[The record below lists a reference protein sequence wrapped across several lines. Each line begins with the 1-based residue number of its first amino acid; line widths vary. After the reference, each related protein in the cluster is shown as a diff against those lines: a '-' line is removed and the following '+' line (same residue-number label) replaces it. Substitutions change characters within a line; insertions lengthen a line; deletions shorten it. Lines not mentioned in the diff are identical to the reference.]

1 MRTTMRN
8 ASFAWTIRLLFG
20 AVVASLLVPI
30 AASAGWKAGVARATI
45 TPQEP
50 LWMSGYAARDRPAE
64 GALHDLWAKALAL
77 EDGQGRRAVLVTL
90 DLCGID
96 RDLSQRICRRIID
109 AHGLDRSAIAISV
122 SHTHSG
128 PVVGSN
134 LRAMYALD
142 EKQNRLVDDY
152 TKWLEDRIVAVAG
165 EALTST
171 NPSTLQ
177 WTTGRATFA
186 ANRRVNKEEDITRLR
201 EGGLLK
207 GPVDHD
213 LPVLAVRPAAGGAPT
228 ALVFGYACHA
238 TTLSFYQW
246 SGDWPGFAQ
255 IELEKSHP
263 GATALFVA
271 GCGADQ
277 NPMPRRTV
285 QHAHDHGREAAA
297 GVDAALKGVLRPVDG
312 TLETLYSEV
321 DLPFAAVPTREQLKA
336 DAESTDRYVARR
348 AKHLL
353 EQLARKGDVSAKYPY
368 PVQVWRL
375 GEGPRLVLLGG
386 EVVVD
391 YSLRLKRELGKKT
404 WVIGYSNDVMAYI
417 PSERVLAEG
426 GYEGGGAMV
435 YYGLPSPWAPGVEER
450 IIKEVHQLV
459 GATPPTLVP

>member
-1 MRTTMRN
+1 
-8 ASFAWTIRLLFG
+8 
-20 AVVASLLVPI
+20 
-30 AASAGWKAGVARATI
+30 
-45 TPQEP
+45 
-50 LWMSGYAARDRPAE
+50 MSGYAARDRPAE

-77 EDGQGRRAVLVTL
+77 DDGQGRRALLVTL
-90 DLCGID
+90 ELCGID
-96 RDLSQRICRRIID
+96 GDLSRRVCDRIIK

-134 LRAMYALD
+134 LRVMYGLD
-142 EKQNRLVDDY
+142 EKQGRLVDDY
-152 TKWLEDRIVAVAG
+152 SRWLEDRVVAVAA

-171 NPSTLQ
+171 KPSTLQ

-186 ANRRVNKEEDITRLR
+186 VNRRANNEGDITRLR

-213 LPVLAVRPAAGGAPT
+213 LPVLAVRPVAGGAPT

-255 IELEKSHP
+255 IELEKMHP
-263 GATALFVA
+263 GATALFIA

-285 QHAHDHGREAAA
+285 QHAQDHGREAAVEV
-297 GVDAALKGVLRPVDG
+297 GAALKGVLRPVEG
-312 TLETLYSEV
+312 KLHTAYSEI
-321 DLPFAAVPTREQLKA
+321 DLPFAAVPTSEQLKA
-336 DAESTDRYVARR
+336 DAESKDRYVARR
-348 AKHLL
+348 ARHLL
-353 EQLARKGDVSAKYPY
+353 ERLAREGEIPEKYPY
-368 PVQVWRL
+368 PIQVWRL
-375 GEGPRLVLLGG
+375 GDGPRLVLLGG

-391 YSLRLKRELGKKT
+391 YSLRLKRELGEKT
-404 WVIGYSNDVMAYI
+404 WILGYSNDVMAYI

-435 YYGLPSPWAPGVEER
+435 YYGLPSPWAPGVEAR
-450 IIKEVHQLV
+450 IVRRIHQLV
-459 GATPPTLVP
+459 DGDAPMPVP